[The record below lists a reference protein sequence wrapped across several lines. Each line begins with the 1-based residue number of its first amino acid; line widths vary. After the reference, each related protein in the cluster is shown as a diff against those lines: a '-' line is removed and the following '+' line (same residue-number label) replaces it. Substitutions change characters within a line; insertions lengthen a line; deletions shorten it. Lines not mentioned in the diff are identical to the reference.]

1 MASHPTLVFPGPQ
14 EQARRPHLV
23 ADSAQGRGDV
33 PEGHLAPEAAH
44 TVAQDGEPPALSP
57 APGRPGNT
65 PPSRPHAADG
75 AVAAAA
81 VAAAAVVAVAGFV
94 AVPAGIA
101 ACVCV
106 SMCAGAPCSQ
116 GHYYAAISQLIAVQ
130 CTKSCGGG
138 TKGKA
143 SYPINQSR
151 RSPDQTDVQSLMLR
165 KIHATRFAVLN
176 FALHFAVQPAGVTCH
191 GEDNCTGIPC
201 RWSLSTYITCFQHH
215 QGSEGPRTWLCC
227 CLFGLFSMIAC

>member
-143 SYPINQSR
+143 FSPINQA
-151 RSPDQTDVQSLMLR
+151 PDQTDVQPLMLR
-165 KIHATRFAVLN
+165 KIHATRFA
-176 FALHFAVQPAGVTCH
+176 LHCISQCNLLA
-191 GEDNCTGIPC
+191 
-201 RWSLSTYITCFQHH
+201 
-215 QGSEGPRTWLCC
+215 
-227 CLFGLFSMIAC
+227 